1 MNAVLD
7 EELGRLLDGG
17 HAQDVLALATRE
29 IEAGRAN
36 FAVHAYRAQALQA
49 LGRPKDALPDAR
61 QAAAMT
67 PKSVSAHHNL
77 AALLGDLGMAGE
89 AEAAARR
96 ALAVG
101 GDAPETWLVL
111 ARALQGQNCLD
122 EAEQAYR
129 TAISRRRD
137 YSDAVR
143 DLAYLLWMRTED
155 VEVSAAPLLDALTR
169 QGQSEVLRM
178 ALAQLL
184 QYADRKADAYRVLAS
199 IALSP
204 RGHFAAAQ
212 IVMNDDPELA
222 LRHIGAARTQGVDA
236 APLRSASAEA
246 LLALGRPQDAM
257 QDIAPLRQATP
268 DNQYAI
274 ALEAVALRLAG
285 DEAYRR
291 LYDYSRLVSSDR
303 IDCPPGWT
311 DLHSYLRDLAVAL
324 RRNHGL
330 KAHPVGQSLRGG
342 SQTSTPLVL
351 NTDPAIRAFF
361 TAIDGPIRR
370 YINGLE
376 GDGPLPARRSDSY
389 DIAGC
394 WSVRLRPHGYHA
406 DHVHPQ
412 GWISSACYIEVPDIA
427 RTEDRQ
433 GWLRFGQP
441 PFASSPV
448 LAAEHFV
455 QPELGRVV
463 LFPSYMWH
471 GTVPFGGDQDRL
483 TVAFDI
489 VPA

>member
-1 MNAVLD
+1 M
-7 EELGRLLDGG
+7 
-17 HAQDVLALATRE
+17 
-29 IEAGRAN
+29 
-36 FAVHAYRAQALQA
+36 
-49 LGRPKDALPDAR
+49 
-61 QAAAMT
+61 
-67 PKSVSAHHNL
+67 
-77 AALLGDLGMAGE
+77 
-89 AEAAARR
+89 
-96 ALAVG
+96 
-101 GDAPETWLVL
+101 
-111 ARALQGQNCLD
+111 
-122 EAEQAYR
+122 
-129 TAISRRRD
+129 
-137 YSDAVR
+137 
-143 DLAYLLWMRTED
+143 
-155 VEVSAAPLLDALTR
+155 
-169 QGQSEVLRM
+169 
-178 ALAQLL
+178 
-184 QYADRKADAYRVLAS
+184 
-199 IALSP
+199 
-204 RGHFAAAQ
+204 
-212 IVMNDDPELA
+212 
-222 LRHIGAARTQGVDA
+222 
-236 APLRSASAEA
+236 
-246 LLALGRPQDAM
+246 
-257 QDIAPLRQATP
+257 
-268 DNQYAI
+268 
-274 ALEAVALRLAG
+274 
-285 DEAYRR
+285 
-291 LYDYSRLVSSDR
+291 
-303 IDCPPGWT
+303 
-311 DLHSYLRDLAVAL
+311 AL